1 MTKEEYQKVLSQ
13 VDFNYGYYNGELHK
27 KEKAKFDSAKYQSKT
42 SKDFEGMFN
51 DARRG
56 AK

>member
-1 MTKEEYQKVLSQ
+1 MTKEEYQEVLSQ

-42 SKDFEGMFN
+42 SKDFEAMFN
-51 DARRG
+51 NARRCS
-56 AK
+56 K